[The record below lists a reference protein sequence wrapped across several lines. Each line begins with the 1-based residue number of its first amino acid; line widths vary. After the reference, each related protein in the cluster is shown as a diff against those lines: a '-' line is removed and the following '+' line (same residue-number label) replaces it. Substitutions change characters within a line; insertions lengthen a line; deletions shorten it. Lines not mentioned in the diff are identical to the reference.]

1 MQKLKRTELVNTQES
16 NRTEKQNQWFFLIS
30 ENDAWLDISY
40 VFVDL
45 LVTVASTDKLHLCV
59 VYRRSR

>member
-40 VFVDL
+40 VFV
-45 LVTVASTDKLHLCV
+45 
-59 VYRRSR
+59 